1 MYLRRVEVIGGG
13 PAGLFAARLIKE
25 RMPHASVRVSE
36 RSVPDDTF
44 GFGVAFTARTL
55 RAVAEAEGTTFDRIV
70 QASVPMP
77 PQEMLI
83 DGVSVRAKGNGG
95 GIAIAR
101 SRLLGIL
108 LEEAVQAG
116 VEVDLGVDR
125 DLDDVRDGDL
135 VIAAD
140 GAGSRTRAGL
150 AEHVGGRVDPGRGM
164 FMWLGCATRLRS
176 NLFVPVRTP
185 HGLFTIHGYP
195 YAEEL
200 STLGVEA
207 DIETW
212 HRAGMDTATER
223 TPLTESDAFSL
234 HYLQQAF
241 TEALGGAELLGN
253 RSRWMRFRTVSLP
266 RWHHENV
273 VLIGDAAHTAH
284 YSVGSGTKMA
294 LEDAIVL
301 ADSLI
306 AGEGRALAGAL
317 RRYEEIRRPRV
328 EALQDAA
335 VRSQRWWDSIGY
347 RLDLP
352 APQLMLAYLS
362 RGGVVSTSRLAESD
376 PGLLR
381 AGLAALAGV
390 EPTDGELT
398 DVRSWVLN
406 RPYEG
411 AALRTRGRVLD
422 RDGQAGYRE
431 VSGEPLAVNTRRAA
445 HPDDA
450 LAAVLRTDADD
461 PWSPAADEVLGRCFA
476 LAEAGADGIRLEGPP
491 GRPALLDRLALS
503 ERIRHQTKLFTVVSA
518 PADHIDDLVDGIV
531 AGRAD
536 LVAMT
541 D

>member
-1 MYLRRVEVIGGG
+1 MRLRHVEVIGGG

-25 RMPHASVRVSE
+25 RIPHASVRVSE

-55 RAVAEAEGTTFDRIV
+55 RVVAEAERATFDRIV

-101 SRLLGIL
+101 SRLLAVL
-108 LEEAVQAG
+108 LDEAVRAG
-116 VEVDLGVDR
+116 VEVDLGVER
-125 DLDDVRDGDL
+125 TLADVRDADL

-140 GAGSRTRAGL
+140 GAGSRTRAEL
-150 AEHVGGRVDPGRGM
+150 AEHVGGRVEEGRGV
-164 FMWLGCATRLRS
+164 FMWLGCGTRLRS

-195 YAEEL
+195 YAEER

-207 DIETW
+207 DAGTW
-212 HRAGMDTATER
+212 RRAGMDTATER
-223 TPLTESDAFSL
+223 TPLTESDAFSID
-234 HYLQQAF
+234 YLQKAF
-241 TEALGGAELLGN
+241 ADALGGAELLGN
-253 RSRWMRFRTVSLP
+253 RSRWMHFRTVSLP
-266 RWHHENV
+266 RWHHEHV

-301 ADSLI
+301 ADSLTTG
-306 AGEGRALAGAL
+306 AEPVLAGSL

-335 VRSQRWWDSIGY
+335 VRSQRWWDSIGQ

-352 APQLMLAYLS
+352 APQVMLAYLS
-362 RGGVVSTSRLAESD
+362 RGGMVSVARLADSD

-381 AGLAALAGV
+381 AGLAAFAGV
-390 EPTDGELT
+390 EPTDDELA
-398 DVRSWVLN
+398 DVQAWVLS

-411 AALRTRGRVLD
+411 AALRTSGRVLD
-422 RDGQAGYRE
+422 DEGQAGYRE
-431 VSGEPLAVNTRRAA
+431 VPGEPSAVTAQRTAY
-445 HPDDA
+445 PDEG
-450 LAAVLRTDADD
+450 LAAVLGNDVED
-461 PWSPAADEVLGRCFA
+461 PWSPAADEVLGRCLA
-476 LAEAGADGIRLEGPP
+476 LADAGAHGGGLG
-491 GRPALLDRLALS
+491 GRPR
-503 ERIRHQTKLFTVVSA
+503 R
-518 PADHIDDLVDGIV
+518 PA
-531 AGRAD
+531 RS
-536 LVAMT
+536 
-541 D
+541 